1 MRISMNCQS
10 LRGLLSLYN
19 LGTVPT
25 FFEIEDD
32 NPVIYPPLRHGP
44 LLDERLVHFILVDVV
59 VQIIARCKLEDE
71 ADLHVLVER
80 FLGDLTT
87 AFDAL

>member
-1 MRISMNCQS
+1 
-10 LRGLLSLYN
+10 
-19 LGTVPT
+19 
-25 FFEIEDD
+25 
-32 NPVIYPPLRHGP
+32 
-44 LLDERLVHFILVDVV
+44 VHFILVDVV